1 MRVMRAKRGA
11 PLSWISILGIVCIAL
26 VLFTGS
32 RKRMGEFVNGP
43 WLNRLAWFTAALIA
57 GLNGWLLVETFMG
70 K

>member
-1 MRVMRAKRGA
+1 VV
-11 PLSWISILGIVCIAL
+11 PL